1 MTVNEGLDFEKV
13 LDRIINVTEK
23 NLKMQSEFLF
33 AIQELKGRFDSVD
46 RDHKENTEDVKL
58 IMANTFDIITKM
70 NISPNEKI
78 IQLVEQLEKKIAT
91 IDSLKS
97 SIEKGIEYSKDTSDS
112 FKLIKRTLG
121 VIALLVLGFQIIFG
135 LYQTNKNDVIIENF
149 KKEVQE
155 NGN

>member
-1 MTVNEGLDFEKV
+1 MSEGVNFEVV
-13 LDRIINVTEK
+13 LDRIIEVTEK
-23 NLKMQSEFLF
+23 NLKMQSDFLNAF
-33 AIQELKGRFDSVD
+33 HELKNRFDKVD
-46 RDHKENTEDVKL
+46 RDHKENEEDVKA
-58 IMANTFDIITKM
+58 IIVNTFDIITKM
-70 NISPNEKI
+70 NVSPNEKI
-78 IQLVEQLEKKIAT
+78 IQLVEQLEKKIET

-135 LYQTNKNDVIIENF
+135 LYQTNKNDIIIENF

-155 NGN
+155 NGK